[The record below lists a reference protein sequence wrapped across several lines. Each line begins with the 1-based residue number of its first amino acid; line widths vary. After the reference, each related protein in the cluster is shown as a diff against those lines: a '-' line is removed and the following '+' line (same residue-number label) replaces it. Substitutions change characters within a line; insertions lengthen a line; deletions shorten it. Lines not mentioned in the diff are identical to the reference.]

1 METSITKDKRLIL
14 KVNCSPMKL
23 GWFSLTRMHSLRK
36 DLIKFKNGGFKK
48 KEEKRKRKEKG
59 RNRKFFRKPFHKYH
73 EKSPRQIIKPILNQL
88 FLACGV

>member
-1 METSITKDKRLIL
+1 METSKTKDKRLIL

-23 GWFSLTRMHSLRK
+23 GGFSLTRMHSLRK

-48 KEEKRKRKEKG
+48 KEEKG